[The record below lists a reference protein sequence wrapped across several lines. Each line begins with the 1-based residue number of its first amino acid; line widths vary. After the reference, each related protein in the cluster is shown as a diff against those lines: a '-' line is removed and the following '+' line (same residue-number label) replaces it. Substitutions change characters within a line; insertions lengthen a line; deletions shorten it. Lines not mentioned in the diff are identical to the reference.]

1 MKCEFYLITTNNM
14 TQEIAEYVPLL
25 NHDDYVIMNQYPFTI
40 RKKSNYKKV
49 KDSFQSYG
57 YMSVWIDGKNYLKH
71 RLIADQFLPNPNNLP
86 EVDHINH
93 DRSDNH
99 IENLRWV
106 SHTDNIKNRAS
117 MKRIMYEFVDDIP
130 DESIKVLDYG
140 KHNFDD
146 YYFYDD
152 VFYFYNGINYR
163 ILHINE
169 FKNGL
174 KFVHMTNTNGKCVS
188 VCYNK
193 FKKIYHLD

>member
-1 MKCEFYLITTNNM
+1 
-14 TQEIAEYVPLL
+14 
-25 NHDDYVIMNQYPFTI
+25 
-40 RKKSNYKKV
+40 
-49 KDSFQSYG
+49 
-57 YMSVWIDGKNYLKH
+57 MSVWIDGKNYLKH

-93 DRSDNH
+93 DRTDNH

-174 KFVHMTNTNGKCVS
+174 KFVHMSNTNGKCVS